1 MMIIL
6 SENLDSECF
15 LIDIVIKVV
24 LCVFLILLFG
34 KGSKKTGN
42 DRFVS
47 FSFPVLFLS
56 ECFGELPYLGK
67 RWFFIVKDIIY
78 SIEYR
83 HLDIVFFIY
92 FFNTFSA
99 VIAFCHHFHF
109 DLCCF
114 YRIPFAYH
122 RAECVI
128 SAESGISRY
137 KQVSEINRFTD
148 VSVYRIHGIDKTI

>member
-47 FSFPVLFLS
+47 FSFLFLS

-67 RWFFIVKDIIY
+67 R
-78 SIEYR
+78 
-83 HLDIVFFIY
+83 
-92 FFNTFSA
+92 
-99 VIAFCHHFHF
+99 
-109 DLCCF
+109 
-114 YRIPFAYH
+114 
-122 RAECVI
+122 
-128 SAESGISRY
+128 
-137 KQVSEINRFTD
+137 
-148 VSVYRIHGIDKTI
+148 

>member
-24 LCVFLILLFG
+24 LCVFLIVLFG

-67 RWFFIVKDIIY
+67 R
-78 SIEYR
+78 
-83 HLDIVFFIY
+83 
-92 FFNTFSA
+92 
-99 VIAFCHHFHF
+99 
-109 DLCCF
+109 
-114 YRIPFAYH
+114 
-122 RAECVI
+122 
-128 SAESGISRY
+128 
-137 KQVSEINRFTD
+137 
-148 VSVYRIHGIDKTI
+148 